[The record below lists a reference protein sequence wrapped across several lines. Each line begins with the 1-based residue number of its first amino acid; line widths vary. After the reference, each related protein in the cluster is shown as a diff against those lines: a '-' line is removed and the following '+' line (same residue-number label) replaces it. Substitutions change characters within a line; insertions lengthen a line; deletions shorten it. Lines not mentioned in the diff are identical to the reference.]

1 MYKDGAR
8 RLPQFFLQIALTGP
22 FMKHINFFLL
32 FLVLS
37 PTAWSQS
44 GIAPSRLTCEYLTN
58 PEVVDV
64 LKPRLAW
71 INASKDD
78 ARGHRQTAWQVVA
91 ATSEY
96 KLNKPDL
103 WDSGKV
109 PSEQNDRVVYNG
121 QALTSRVECWW
132 RVRVWDEKGKSS
144 EWSAPAQWRM
154 GLLQKDDWKAKWIGA
169 PWEGEEA
176 LPKPKNPG
184 APIPENTGPA
194 APLLRKSFKVTK
206 PVSKAVAFVTGLG
219 YFEFY
224 ANGQKVGTDVLVP
237 NQTNYGKRKNLA
249 NSLINVEDNFTR
261 YKVMYLAYD
270 VKQLLKQGD
279 NVIGGIVGNG
289 FYNPAKFW
297 TEGYGTPRFLLQMHI
312 TYMDGTEDVIVSDES
327 WKTAQGPIL
336 MNMVYY
342 GENYDARREIPNWNV
357 AGFDDATWQNVT
369 TRKAPEGDL
378 VAHTAYP
385 DKVTERIEPVSIRK
399 LDNGNYSVDFG
410 VEISGW
416 VRFNNIEGP
425 AGHTFDVTFNG
436 NQYSGENHYTFAGKG
451 PENYAPRFN
460 WFVFSGIE
468 IKNWPGELKASHL
481 TAEAVNT
488 YIEEAATFE
497 TSNPLFNNINKIWRR
512 SQTDNMHGGLASDC
526 PHRERSGYTGDGQVA
541 CATVMQNFD
550 SQNFYYKWIQDI
562 HDAQDVTTG
571 YVPNGAPWQ
580 PGCGGGVA
588 WGAAISIMPWEFYL
602 QYGAKDVLAD
612 NYESMKGYI
621 RYMKT
626 WVDADGIMFS
636 QRPDASGK
644 PLKWYNLG
652 DWVPPGE
659 LVADDLVHTF
669 YFWQC
674 ADITSKTARVLGKTT
689 EATEYAKLA
698 EQTRQ
703 AFYKRFY
710 NSSLGSYGKAGG
722 NIFALHMGVPPEQYE
737 KVKAALVK
745 DIQDNKGH
753 LDTGIFG
760 TRYFF
765 EVLANN
771 GLNDLAFEAMNKKT
785 EPSFGHWLEIG
796 STTTRENWN
805 EDGSHNHPMFG
816 GGLVWFYRN
825 LSGLQ
830 FDPAQPAYKH
840 VIFKPQPAGD
850 LTFASY
856 RRETIYGE
864 TAIRWEKKG
873 NNFQMNVEVPV
884 GSTAS
889 VYVPAKGQKDVRES
903 KNLAGVRFKEM
914 SDGYAVFEVGSG
926 KYEFIGTSGR

>member
-1 MYKDGAR
+1 
-8 RLPQFFLQIALTGP
+8 
-22 FMKHINFFLL
+22 MKHLTTSVFLL
-32 FLVLS
+32 TVSLA
-37 PTAWSQS
+37 AWGQS
-44 GIAPSRLTCEYLTN
+44 GIKPSKLTCEYLAN
-58 PEVVDV
+58 PAVVDV
-64 LKPRLAW
+64 RQPRLAW
-71 INASKDD
+71 INSSTDS
-78 ARGHRQTAWQVVA
+78 ARGHSQTAWQVVV

-96 KLNKPDL
+96 KLSKPDL
-103 WDSGKV
+103 WDSRKTK
-109 PSEQNDRVVYNG
+109 SEQNSRIVYNG
-121 QALTSRVECWW
+121 KALASRQECWW
-132 RVRVWDEKGKSS
+132 KVRVWDEKGNPS

-154 GLLQKDDWKAKWIGA
+154 GLLQKSDWKAKWIGA

-176 LPKPKNPG
+176 LPRPNNPG
-184 APIPENTGPA
+184 AKVPENTGPP
-194 APLLRKSFKVTK
+194 APLLRKAFNVAK
-206 PVSKAVAFVTGLG
+206 PISKAVAFVTGLG

-224 ANGQKVGTDVLVP
+224 ANGKKAGTDVLVP
-237 NQTNYGKRKNLA
+237 NQTNYGKREGLA
-249 NSLINVEDNFTR
+249 NSLINVPDNFTR

-270 VKQLLKQGD
+270 IKDMLRQGD

-297 TEGYGTPRFLLQMHI
+297 AEGYGTPRFLAQVHI
-312 TYMDGTEDVIVSDES
+312 TYMDGTEDVIVTDET
-327 WKTAQGPIL
+327 WKAARGPIL

-342 GENYDARREIPNWNV
+342 GETYDARKELPGWNLT
-357 AGFDDATWQNVT
+357 GFNDTDWENVSIK
-369 TRKAPEGDL
+369 RAPEGDL

-385 DKVTERIEPVSIRK
+385 DKVTGQLQPVSIRR
-399 LDNGNYSVDFG
+399 LDNGNYQVDFG
-410 VEISGW
+410 LEISGW
-416 VRFNNIEGP
+416 VRLNNIEGP
-425 AGHTFDVTFNG
+425 AGHTIHIAFNG
-436 NQYSGENHYTFAGKG
+436 NQFSGENRYTFAGNG

-468 IKNWPGELKASHL
+468 ISNWPGELKASHL

-488 YIEEAATFE
+488 YIKEAATFE
-497 TSNPLFNNINKIWRR
+497 TSNPLFNNINEIWRR

-550 SQNFYYKWIQDI
+550 ARNFYHKWIQDM

-588 WGAAISIMPWEFYL
+588 WGAAIHIMPWEFYL
-602 QYGAKDVLAD
+602 QYGAKDMLAD

-626 WVDADGIMFS
+626 WVDGDGIMFS
-636 QRPDASGK
+636 QRANQSGK
-644 PLKWYNLG
+644 PLKWFNLG

-669 YFWQC
+669 YFWLC
-674 ADITSKTARVLGKTT
+674 SDITAKTARVLGKTA
-689 EATEYAKLA
+689 EATEYARLA
-698 EQTRQ
+698 EQTRL
-703 AFYKRFY
+703 AFHKRFY
-710 NSSLGSYGKAGG
+710 NAENGSYGKAGG
-722 NIFALHMGVPPEQYE
+722 NIFALYMGVPADQYE
-737 KVKAALVK
+737 KVRSALVK
-745 DIQDNKGH
+745 DIQENKGH

-771 GLNDLAFEAMNKKT
+771 GLNDLAYEAMNKTT

-796 STTTRENWN
+796 STTTREQWS
-805 EDGSHNHPMFG
+805 EEGSHNHPMFG

-825 LSGLQ
+825 LAGMQ
-830 FDPAQPAYKH
+830 FDEGQPGYKH
-840 VIFKPQPAGD
+840 IIFRPQPAGD

-864 TAIRWEKKG
+864 SAIRWEKKG
-873 NNFQMNVEVPV
+873 DVYQLDVEVPL

-889 VYVPAKGQKDVRES
+889 VYVPARRQSDVTES
-903 KNLAGVRFKEM
+903 GKPAASSDGVRFSKM
-914 SDGYAVFEVGSG
+914 DGRYAVFEVVSG
-926 KYEFIGTSGR
+926 KYEFQAKAD